1 MKILFACLL
10 GLLAV
15 IPSVLFQ
22 ILIPPLYFSN
32 PFLVLLQA
40 ILITALI
47 EEASKALA
55 FYLFPLRF
63 LKTEKTKASRLKIFL
78 GKKNLEKEV
87 LKEEPICLDSDA
99 ILGEDKKNACK
110 EAKLVFLYGFFLGLS
125 FGFYELL
132 VYFISGEGA
141 LGLRFFTTVFFH
153 AFCAVLGSFFIFSWK
168 KKKFWLFPIAFAIL
182 MHGLYNFFAQFTGI
196 LWWFS
201 ILVLILTALQTF
213 YVYSAISKS
222 Q

>member
-22 ILIPPLYFSN
+22 VLVPPLYFSN

-40 ILITALI
+40 IFITALI
-47 EEASKALA
+47 EEGSKALA

-63 LKTEKTKASRLKIFL
+63 LKTEKTKASRLKIFS
-78 GKKNLEKEV
+78 GKKNLEKKA
-87 LKEEPICLDSDA
+87 LKDKSICLDSDV

-110 EAKLVFLYGFFLGLS
+110 ETKLVFLYGFFLGLS

-168 KKKFWLFPIAFAIL
+168 KKKIWFFPIAFAIF
-182 MHGLYNFFAQFTGI
+182 MHGLYNFFAEFTGI

-201 ILVLILTALQTF
+201 ILVLFLTILQTF
-213 YVYSAISKS
+213 YFYATFRKS
-222 Q
+222 

>member
-22 ILIPPLYFSN
+22 VLVPPLYFSN

-40 ILITALI
+40 IFITALI
-47 EEASKALA
+47 EEGSKALA

-63 LKTEKTKASRLKIFL
+63 LKTEKTKASRLKIFS
-78 GKKNLEKEV
+78 GKKNLEKKA
-87 LKEEPICLDSDA
+87 LKDKSISLDSDV

-110 EAKLVFLYGFFLGLS
+110 ETKLVFLYGFFLGLS

-168 KKKFWLFPIAFAIL
+168 KKKIWFFPIAFAIF
-182 MHGLYNFFAQFTGI
+182 MHGLYNFFAEFTGI

-201 ILVLILTALQTF
+201 ILVLFLTILQTF
-213 YVYSAISKS
+213 YFYATFRKS
-222 Q
+222 